1 MKKTITAVVVA
12 ASAVA
17 APAALAA
24 IDDAGMRYISASEGF
39 GGSLRVRLLSDT
51 NALDSSVETS
61 LGSTRLYV
69 IGEGDMGN
77 GLTSTY
83 YWEWRVKDNAGALK
97 TDSVHVGLKGVFG
110 AFQAG
115 HIEPVGSAMLPSPD
129 LTNDVGV
136 SGQKLNETGNH
147 QQAMR
152 WISPKINGL
161 QFGVSAGLKNE
172 SVILKNTLAKR
183 ANSLLESKN
192 PPLSLRLEFVDS
204 MDITT
209 NISTVKF
216 IKPYVTGDDDTIDSF
231 DLAVT
236 YDAPQGIKLGAS
248 YESRAAYLHSVSK
261 ALEVTVLDPLTV
273 TVSSGAFTRVFRI
286 DNTAEYSL
294 DNDAKG
300 FRLAGSYGQDNWQIA
315 YNYRAYDHALL
326 DFEEPREFLRFLAGH
341 KDTKYTAHSF
351 GGTVDVDKF
360 TFGFGYQLANLK
372 NRAVTFDRNTFSF
385 DAGYSFTSKAR
396 IIAAYSKTD
405 TDEFRFADIEAN
417 VFQIGSGAVGIPAT
431 AVPDESKTYLLYR
444 IDF

>member
-39 GGSLRVRLLSDT
+39 GGSLRVKLLSDT
-51 NALDSSVETS
+51 NKRDSSVETS
-61 LGSTRLYV
+61 LGSTRLYI

-83 YWEWRVKDNAGALK
+83 YWEWRVDDKDASRLK

-136 SGQKLNETGNH
+136 SDQKLNTTGNH

-161 QFGVSAGLKNE
+161 QFGVSAGLKNVE
-172 SVILKNTLAKR
+172 GKDVPERVALTDTDRTNVVA
-183 ANSLLESKN
+183 AD
-192 PPLSLRLEFVDS
+192 FV
-204 MDITT
+204 
-209 NISTVKF
+209 KA
-216 IKPYVTGDDDTIDSF
+216 YVTGDDDTIDSF
-231 DLAVT
+231 DLAVS
-236 YDAPQGIKLGAS
+236 YDAPRGFKLGAS

-261 ALEVTVLDPLTV
+261 EVV
-273 TVSSGAFTRVFRI
+273 TTPFSAPVGGVPFAPVGGVPNVAAT
-286 DNTAEYSL
+286 YGL
-294 DNDAKG
+294 DNDAAG
-300 FRLAGSYGQDNWQIA
+300 FRLAGSYGRDSWQIA
-315 YNYRAYDHALL
+315 YNYRAYNHVLGG
-326 DFEEPREFLRFLAGH
+326 FEKPSQYVGFLTGH
-341 KDTKYTAHSF
+341 KETKYTAHSF
-351 GGTVDVDKF
+351 GGTVGADKF
-360 TFGFGYQLANLK
+360 TFGFGYQLENLD
-372 NRAVTFDRNTFSF
+372 NDTFAVDLGRETFSF
-385 DAGYSFTSKAR
+385 DVGYSFTSKAK
-396 IIAAYSKTD
+396 IIAAFSKTF
-405 TDEFRFADIEAN
+405 TEEYTLVSSVPPPLLGLPPPRPQTI
-417 VFQIGSGAVGIPAT
+417 VGVTARTPA
-431 AVPDESKTYLLYR
+431 PDVSKAYLLYR